1 MSVLVHFLMNE
12 YSTDPPSTP
21 DNKLYRWFSLRK
33 SVNYDVERRSST
45 IANTERTSSYT
56 TTSNGTSTI
65 SNHRMPQLPE
75 EGDTEHGGLFSEN
88 GGVFAHTFQ
97 RRHQPPALPP
107 MPQGLSPEQIKR
119 RHIVAS
125 IVHSENNYVA
135 TLQRLVNVII
145 LRLFVNSL
153 QYNVIDNDY
162 ETHAVFIM

>member
-1 MSVLVHFLMNE
+1 MNE

-135 TLQRLVNVII
+135 TLQRLVNVIR